1 MDLLEEIK
9 QRKNEGLFRTRK
21 TLGSS
26 QGALITVDGEEYLN
40 FSSNDYLGLA
50 NNDSLKTCMVE
61 AINEYGLGAGSSQM
75 LVGYSL
81 PHQRLE
87 KKLSAFLNRDAALV
101 FSSGY
106 LANLAVA
113 SVLVDT
119 NTVIL
124 QDKLNHASLID
135 AAQLSKGRLVRY
147 RHCDLVHLKKL
158 LEKYKQ
164 YNLLVMTDGVFSM
177 DGDYAPLVEIAGL
190 CKTYNATLIVDDAHG
205 LGVLGGSGA
214 GLLEHLKLSQ
224 AEVPLLIGTFG
235 KSFGASGAFVSG
247 STLHVEAFIQKART
261 YIYTTAIP
269 PALASAVYCAI
280 DLVVDGKELRHNIN
294 DLIEHY
300 KNVISETRLNTSNS
314 SSHIQPII
322 VGCQDETMLLS
333 DALYKDKIL
342 AVAIRP
348 PTVAKGTSR
357 LRLSIT
363 AAHNKKQVTDLV
375 TTIKNN
381 LYE

>member
-1 MDLLEEIK
+1 VDLVEEIK
-9 QRKNEGLFRTRK
+9 LRKDEGLFRTRR

-26 QGALITVDGEEYLN
+26 QGALITIDGEEYLN

-75 LVGYSL
+75 VVGYSV

-87 KKLSAFLNRDAALV
+87 KKLAAFLNRDAALV

-147 RHCDLVHLKKL
+147 RHCDLDHLKKL

-177 DGDYAPLVEIAGL
+177 DGDYAPLVEIAAL
-190 CKTYNATLIVDDAHG
+190 CKSYNATMIVDDAHG
-205 LGVLGGSGA
+205 LGVLGSSGA

-224 AEVPLLIGTFG
+224 AQVPLLVGTFG

-269 PALASAVYCAI
+269 PALASAVCCAI
-280 DLVVDGKELRHNIN
+280 DLVIDGKELRQNIN
-294 DLIEHY
+294 DLIDHY
-300 KNVISETRLNTSNS
+300 KNLIFETRLDISNS
-314 SSHIQPII
+314 RSHIQPLI
-322 VGCQDETMLLS
+322 VGGQDETMLLS
-333 DALYKDKIL
+333 DVLYKNKIL
-342 AVAIRP
+342 AAAIRP

-357 LRLSIT
+357 LRISIT
-363 AAHNKKQVTDLV
+363 AAHNKKQVADLV